1 MNSNMTDKIELGDE
15 EQDFDILQELEQ
27 QVDEQIR
34 HLRMH
39 ERLTIKAKVILQS
52 GNSSSLLDYKV
63 QGVMGDISEGGCRA
77 MFPIPIIPGD
87 IYRLELDQNEFELP
101 LIFARCVR
109 CKLIREDA
117 FEAGFSYFVPIKL
130 PANLGANAKNDLL

>member
-1 MNSNMTDKIELGDE
+1 MNSNMTDKIELSDE

-39 ERLTIKAKVILQS
+39 ERLTVKAKVILQS

-77 MFPIPIIPGD
+77 MFPIPVIPGD
-87 IYRLELDQNEFELP
+87 IYRLELEQNEFELP

-117 FEAGFSYFVPIKL
+117 FEAGFSFFVPIKL
-130 PANLGANAKNDLL
+130 PANLSSNVKNDLL

>member
-1 MNSNMTDKIELGDE
+1 MNSNMTDKIELSDD

-27 QVDEQIR
+27 QVDEHIR

-39 ERLTIKAKVILQS
+39 ERLTIKAKVILQP

-63 QGVMGDISEGGCRA
+63 QGIMGDISEGGCRA

-87 IYRLELDQNEFELP
+87 IYRLEVEQNEFELP

-109 CKLIREDA
+109 CKLVREDA
-117 FEAGFSYFVPIKL
+117 FEAGFSFFVPLKF
-130 PANLGANAKNDLL
+130 PANLGSNAKNDLL